1 MSGPAA
7 GRGKPSPAGS
17 RKPSPAGPR
26 FSVRLFLAFRG
37 MRRWSLALPLALLA
51 AGTVLLARGGQL
63 QAGLAREKGE
73 PCELT
78 AELSG
83 SLSEEA
89 FQTAQG
95 LPGVEAASLLWQ
107 LPGTLVYG
115 EYQASVTLWGLD
127 SGCLSGSWLQG
138 GAYPE
143 SSAMAYLVLNQ
154 AALKAFQDERQ
165 LPLEAPE
172 AVDWQAAALALGS
185 GAGGGMSGSGT
196 SGSGTSGSGAA
207 GGSGGTPV
215 RVCGVLEDGLEEPR
229 AYLSGEQARELL
241 AAQGSPETQPVLW
254 LRLENAGVRGQ
265 AAEGLAVLGLS
276 AEGEDAREADWAV
289 REERRNLYLG
299 AGAAILLC
307 GLLVFGYQERLER
320 EKEALAWAALER
332 AGDPARWLRQAACC
346 RWGLL
351 LAAGAAL
358 GGAAAWLSGTS

>member
-1 MSGPAA
+1 M
-7 GRGKPSPAGS
+7 
-17 RKPSPAGPR
+17 
-26 FSVRLFLAFRG
+26 
-37 MRRWSLALPLALLA
+37 
-51 AGTVLLARGGQL
+51 
-63 QAGLAREKGE
+63 
-73 PCELT
+73 
-78 AELSG
+78 
-83 SLSEEA
+83 
-89 FQTAQG
+89 
-95 LPGVEAASLLWQ
+95 
-107 LPGTLVYG
+107 VYG

-127 SGCLSGSWLQG
+127 SGCLSGTWLQG

-165 LPLEAPE
+165 IPLEAPE
-172 AVDWQAAALALGS
+172 AVDWQEAAVSLGS
-185 GAGGGMSGSGT
+185 GAGGGM

-254 LRLENAGVRGQ
+254 LRLENAGVRGTVVQ
-265 AAEGLAVLGLS
+265 ELAALGLS

-320 EKEALAWAALER
+320 EREALAWAALER
-332 AGDPARWLRQAACC
+332 AGYPARWLRQAVCL
-346 RWGLL
+346 RWGLW

-358 GGAAAWLSGTS
+358 GGAAAWLSWTS